1 MAHNSL
7 ALPPH
12 HFLRAQ
18 GYPARTDLVN
28 PRVGQAFALPNMLSY
43 TSCIPIIF
51 VNRLLR
57 LCVILLGFFFLP
69 SSLSLFSTIRA
80 VHYPSLL
87 VQIILIF
94 FFLISCQL
102 DYWYNPLFLYFIN
115 YFSGLLCHSHQRN
128 LELFSITLSL

>member
-7 ALPPH
+7 ALLPH
-12 HFLRAQ
+12 HFLHAQ

-94 FFLISCQL
+94 FFLFRANWIIGTIRSFYTSL
-102 DYWYNPLFLYFIN
+102 IIFP
-115 YFSGLLCHSHQRN
+115 GLLCHSHRRT